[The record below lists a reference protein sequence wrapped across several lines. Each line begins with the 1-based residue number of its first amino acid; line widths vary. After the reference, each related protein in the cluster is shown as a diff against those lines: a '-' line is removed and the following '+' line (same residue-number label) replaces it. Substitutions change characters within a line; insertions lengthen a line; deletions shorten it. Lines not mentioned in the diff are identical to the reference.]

1 MATATDKFNDIK
13 EVFGLYTE
21 LNCELN
27 IRINDYIKSVL
38 RKFNDEFIEFD
49 SEQKRLMAYHC
60 FNNVMTLTSIRLVN
74 DNIVL
79 CVEDE
84 YASVYEAN
92 LSNIGMKNRIDI
104 VEHINE
110 YLVRYGYK
118 NTNDEDFNLN

>member
-1 MATATDKFNDIK
+1 MTTATDKFNDIK

-27 IRINDYIKSVL
+27 IRIEDYIKSVL

-60 FNNVMTLTSIRLVN
+60 FNNVMTLTSIQLVN

-92 LSNIGMKNRIDI
+92 LSNISMKNRIDI
-104 VEHINE
+104 VEHIND